1 MPRLL
6 PAVAATL
13 LALPTALLLPPLALV
28 PTAQAQEMAPGR
40 LRAANLARMKA
51 ERING
56 GLSNYNTAA
65 CMHQRG
71 GGDCLVRDDQDGYL
85 FTFLGGVPGWQA
97 LGNQASVE
105 TTILIS
111 PDGRTVLQVQ
121 YNGAPR

>member
-1 MPRLL
+1 MSRLL

-28 PTAQAQEMAPGR
+28 PVAQAQEMADSR
-40 LRAANLARMKA
+40 LRAANLARMEA
-51 ERING
+51 ERLNG
-56 GLSNYNTAA
+56 GLSRYNTAA

-97 LGNQASVE
+97 LGKPASVE

-111 PDGRTVLQVQ
+111 PDGRDVLQVQ

>member
-1 MPRLL
+1 MRPLL
-6 PAVAATL
+6 SALATAL
-13 LALPTALLLPPLALV
+13 LALPSALQLSPLAF
-28 PTAQAQEMAPGR
+28 PPAAQAQLMADSR
-40 LRAANLARMKA
+40 LRAANLARMEA

-56 GLSNYNTAA
+56 GLSRYNTAA

-71 GGDCLVRDDQDGYL
+71 GGDCLVRDDQQGYL

-97 LGNQASVE
+97 LGKPASVE

-111 PDGRTVLQVQ
+111 PDGRDVLQVQ